1 MKNEYISLGLM
12 SGTSG
17 DGIDASIIKSNGE
30 ILEKKKIFEILENQY
45 FEYDNEIF
53 GKISNLKEK
62 INNLS
67 DLKKFREEI
76 KTVER
81 ELTIVHAKA
90 VNSMKK
96 KNKYRFNWVSW
107 AYNLS

>member
-1 MKNEYISLGLM
+1 MKKEYISLGLM
-12 SGTSG
+12 SGTSS

-45 FEYDNEIF
+45 FEYDNEF
-53 GKISNLKEK
+53 LDKILNLREK

-67 DLKKFREEI
+67 DLKKFKEEI

-96 KNKYRFNWVSW
+96 K
-107 AYNLS
+107 